1 MPYLFTREGG
11 RITFKI
17 KYFVSIMHPATGIA
31 KGMKWFIKNRFLLV
45 RHGDITDVGDQY
57 IWNILNKIE
66 RKMEKV
72 QERRLLIVLSDYSSN
87 T

>member
-57 IWNILNKIE
+57 I
-66 RKMEKV
+66 
-72 QERRLLIVLSDYSSN
+72 
-87 T
+87 